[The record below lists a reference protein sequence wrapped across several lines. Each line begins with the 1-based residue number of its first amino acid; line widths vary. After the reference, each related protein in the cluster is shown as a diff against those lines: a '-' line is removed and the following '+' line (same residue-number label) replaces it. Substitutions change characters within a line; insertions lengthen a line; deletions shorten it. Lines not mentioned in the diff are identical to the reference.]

1 MLQRTEPL
9 DELAADRLSHGVMDI
24 RPTDLPDVKVLTPPR
39 FGDARGY
46 FSETWNAGRMAAAG
60 LSTGFVQD
68 NESLSALPGTL
79 RGLHY
84 QKPPFAQ
91 AKLVRVARGAVR
103 DVAVDARRGSPTYG
117 RWVAEVLS
125 AANGA
130 QLLVPRG
137 FLHGFVTLEPDTL
150 VLYKVDN
157 GYDAASDGAVLW
169 NGAGLDIDWGIG
181 PDEVTLSDK
190 DRAAPAFGDWVSPFE
205 YGSG

>member
-1 MLQRTEPL
+1 
-9 DELAADRLSHGVMDI
+9 MDI
-24 RPTDLPDVKVLTPPR
+24 RATDLPEVKVLTPRR
-39 FGDARGY
+39 FGDPRGY
-46 FSETWNAGRMAAAG
+46 FAETWNAGRMAAAG
-60 LSTGFVQD
+60 LSTQFVQD
-68 NESLSALPGTL
+68 NESLSARPGTL

-84 QKPPFAQ
+84 QSPPFAQ

-125 AANGA
+125 AETGA

-157 GYDAASDGAVLW
+157 GYDAASDGSVLW
-169 NGAGLDIDWGIG
+169 NGAGLDIDWGVG
-181 PDEVTLSDK
+181 PSEVTLSDK
-190 DRAAPAFGDWVSPFE
+190 DRAAPAFAEWVSPFE
-205 YGSG
+205 YEPA